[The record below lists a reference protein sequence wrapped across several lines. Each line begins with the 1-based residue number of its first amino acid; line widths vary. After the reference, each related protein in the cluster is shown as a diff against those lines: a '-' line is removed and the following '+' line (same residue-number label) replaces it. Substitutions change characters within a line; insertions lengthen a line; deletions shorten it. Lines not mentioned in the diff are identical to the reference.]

1 MNLREIVLFYEESDF
16 LEFILTTI
24 LNSELLFLFA
34 LDILNLLKSGYTG
47 DYDYDDF
54 WLMWSF
60 AILFNSPFWSKIVNL
75 FGTLS
80 NVVKYSMTRIRCGIA
95 STVFYRKRS
104 YSCCLIYILDV
115 YYQKQR
121 GVR

>member
-54 WLMWSF
+54 WLM
-60 AILFNSPFWSKIVNL
+60 
-75 FGTLS
+75 
-80 NVVKYSMTRIRCGIA
+80 
-95 STVFYRKRS
+95 
-104 YSCCLIYILDV
+104 
-115 YYQKQR
+115 
-121 GVR
+121 